1 MKKLI
6 NFKSAG
12 WRTQKGVTL
21 VELLLYMGIF
31 TILLTTLTSIFV
43 SALDV
48 QSESQATSSV
58 EQDGNYILA
67 KLSYDIH
74 RAQSITI
81 PAANGATG
89 NSFRIVIGGVNYTY
103 SVDGNNNLIL
113 TENSGSYNLNNY
125 NSGISNFSVT
135 RLGNTG
141 GVENALK
148 ISFIVTSRVKR
159 GSGFETRDFQTN
171 LSLRRQ

>member
-1 MKKLI
+1 MKKLFKKI
-6 NFKSAG
+6 NIFS
-12 WRTQKGVTL
+12 QKGVTL

-31 TILLTTLTSIFV
+31 TILLTTLTSIFT

-67 KLSYDIH
+67 RLSYDIH
-74 RAQSITI
+74 RAQSIAI
-81 PAANGATG
+81 PAANGTSG

-103 SVDGNNNLIL
+103 SMDGNGNLIL
-113 TENSGSYNLNNY
+113 TENTGSYSLNNY
-125 NSGISNFSVT
+125 NSGISNFSVK

-141 GVENALK
+141 GVEDTLE
-148 ISFIVTSRVKR
+148 IDFTVTSRVKR
-159 GSGFETRDFQTN
+159 VSGFETRNFHTN